1 MLKYNNNVIYLFV
14 VINDEY
20 VQTSKM
26 INRYRAAKNQ
36 YTDYFSHNAPQMMSE
51 LEHLYDSILKKDN
64 KSILRY
70 LNRYNELLVDMD
82 NKFKIGIFNNHRAL
96 IKLARDGDVF
106 YKPSGSGGGDIG
118 LLISDDKE
126 KLDRI
131 CEKLYLRE
139 VTFFEI

>member
-1 MLKYNNNVIYLFV
+1 
-14 VINDEY
+14 
-20 VQTSKM
+20 
-26 INRYRAAKNQ
+26 
-36 YTDYFSHNAPQMMSE
+36 MMSE
-51 LEHLYDSILKKDN
+51 LELLYDSILKKDN

-70 LNRYNELLVDMD
+70 LNRYNELLIDMD
-82 NKFKIGIFNNHRAL
+82 NKFNIGVFKNHHEL
-96 IKLARDGDVF
+96 IKISRDGDVF

-131 CEKLYLRE
+131 FEKLNLRK